1 MHAVRSY
8 FPYFNVTLT
17 FQGDGNSTGP
27 NGANIGT
34 TLPCGYCWQEQPP
47 WSVYRESSF
56 GHGTL
61 DIINATTALWRVT
74 HALHCLIFARRTTLL
89 STVALEEQALCVVR
103 VRPLVACQLSPP
115 VHLWPGTHAPASAV

>member
-1 MHAVRSY
+1 MRAARSY
-8 FPYFNVTLT
+8 FPYYNVTLT

-61 DIINATTALWRVT
+61 DIVNATTALWRVT
-74 HALHCLIFARRTTLL
+74 NLLRCLLPRA
-89 STVALEEQALCVVR
+89 A
-103 VRPLVACQLSPP
+103 
-115 VHLWPGTHAPASAV
+115 